1 MEVALLGKLLGR
13 DQQWRGACT
22 LIVDAEASVQT
33 IGADSIV
40 QAGAKV
46 YAPRL
51 ISGRIMADNVLLLA
65 DNSAVLVLQQQRIR
79 QATGEEVTKQTLTVL
94 DPRSIVGIE
103 FMDTAPLAALGIL
116 PPAPKAGGSHSGV
129 HQRPKI
135 S

>member
-13 DQQWRGACT
+13 DQQWRGPCT
-22 LIVDAEASVQT
+22 IILDSEASVQP

-51 ISGRIMADNVLLLA
+51 ISGRVAADSVLLLQ
-65 DNSAVLVLQQQRIR
+65 DNSAVLIIQQQRIR
-79 QATGEEVTKQTLTVL
+79 QATGEEVTKQTLTVV
-94 DPRSIVGIE
+94 DPKHIVAIE
-103 FMDTAPLAALGIL
+103 FLDTAPLAALGIMT
-116 PPAPKAGGSHSGV
+116 PAPKTPGSHSGV